1 MCEDALVFV
10 LQHTGFE
17 SQVGFQLDLPHET
30 KLYNETSVALVNDEE
45 PVGMKMSKNGN
56 EE

>member
-1 MCEDALVFV
+1 VCEDALVFV

-17 SQVGFQLDLPHET
+17 SQVEFQLDLLHET
-30 KLYNETSVALVNDEE
+30 KLYNETSVAPVNDEE